1 MRTKSLKDAKLVIK
15 VLSDKKTKRLTTVSI
30 FDNRTNEFWSKDRI
44 KSRGVEKFL
53 NIDDL
58 KETLNWNLN
67 GDDSKYQFR
76 WGQSGKETS
85 DGYAYV
91 FDQKGVSGNHEE

>member
-1 MRTKSLKDAKLVIK
+1 MRSKSLKNAKLVIR
-15 VLSDKKTKRLTTVSI
+15 VCSDKKTKRITTVSI

-44 KSRGVEKFL
+44 RSRGVEMFL
-53 NIDDL
+53 NMDDL

-67 GDDSKYQFR
+67 GDDSKFQFK

-85 DGYAYV
+85 DGCAYI
-91 FDQKGVSGNHEE
+91 FD

>member
-1 MRTKSLKDAKLVIK
+1 MRTKTLKKAKLVIR
-15 VLSDKKTKRLTTVSI
+15 VLSDKRTKRLTTVSI

-44 KSRGVEKFL
+44 QSRGVERFL
-53 NIDDL
+53 NMDDL

-67 GDDSKYQFR
+67 GDDSKFQFR
-76 WGQSGKETS
+76 WGQSGKGTS

-91 FDQKGVSGNHEE
+91 YD